1 LQTLPEQ
8 ESDTAFSN
16 PKSQIRNPKLTMRFI
31 CGNCGGKATVP
42 PGYAK
47 AKIRCEHCGY
57 YAEVPPEM
65 RAVAGAEPEPE
76 TPFDEPRRPA
86 IRSRGI
92 PEIEDDPAP
101 AVAKRAP
108 AKPLTAKPQRDPRDH
123 RPEFEEQIGVGVP
136 LLEGDEIEHDGE
148 LATPYAVPGI
158 GLKSCPECRGELPL
172 DATFCVHCG
181 WELVGERKL
190 KSQREFT
197 EIDETFHEGWAPAF
211 RLQVFIALQFVN
223 VLLMILGM
231 VATGQKFND
240 ITNLGTNVVM
250 NLFNVGLQAF
260 ILGSFE
266 TLRITRDPKGR
277 CTLLKTRRY
286 LFVPIA
292 PFKIAWKRSSGVG
305 IMATHNPGVMAYLIG
320 LYLLMMGC
328 LPGILFYLFVLRPER
343 FNAALCNEYG
353 GSDEVILHCRN
364 REQAEQVTRTIAEAS
379 GLRWHN
385 IL

>member
-1 LQTLPEQ
+1 MAQ
-8 ESDTAFSN
+8 
-16 PKSQIRNPKLTMRFI
+16 RFI

-47 AKIRCEHCGY
+47 AKLRCEHCGY

-65 RAVAGAEPEPE
+65 RASPDAVPEPE
-76 TPFDEPRRPA
+76 TPFDEPSKPA
-86 IRSRGI
+86 VRSRGV
-92 PEIEDDPAP
+92 PDFAEEEAP
-101 AVAKRAP
+101 SPIVAKRAP

-123 RPEFEEQIGVGVP
+123 RPEFEEQIGVGLP
-136 LLEGDEIEHDGE
+136 LLEGDEIEHDGP
-148 LATPYAVPGI
+148 LTTPYAVPGI
-158 GLKSCPECRGELPL
+158 GLKQCLECRGDLPL

-181 WELVGERKL
+181 WELVGKRKL

-197 EIDETFHEGWAPAF
+197 EIDETFHEGWPFAL
-211 RLQVFIALQFVN
+211 RLQIFIALQFVN
-223 VLLMILGM
+223 LFLLILGTI
-231 VATGQKFND
+231 ATGQSFAD
-240 ITNLGTNVVM
+240 VGHIGTTLFM
-250 NLFNVGLQAF
+250 NLINVGLQAF

-266 TLRITRDPKGR
+266 TLRVTRDPKGR

-286 LFVPIA
+286 MFIPVA
-292 PFKIAWKRSSGVG
+292 PFKIDWKRSSGIG
-305 IMATHNPGVMAYLIG
+305 IMATHDPGYVVYLIG

-328 LPGILFYLFVLRPER
+328 LPGILFYLIVIRPER

-353 GSDEVILHCRN
+353 GSDDVILHCKN
-364 REQAEQVTRTIAEAS
+364 REHAEAVTRAIAGAS